1 MNQNEQTPVF
11 DRDLI
16 QRFDVSG
23 PRYTSYPTADR
34 FHEGFGRSDYA
45 RHLGLR
51 AQGGLKKPLSLYF
64 HIPFCDTVCFYCA
77 CNKIV
82 TKDRSRAERYLR
94 YLDKEMG
101 LVAGQLAGSHDVS
114 QMHWGGGTP
123 TFLSDSEIRE
133 LFRSIRRHFNLTP
146 GGEYSI
152 EVDPRRVS
160 AETVALL
167 GAEGFNRM
175 SVGVQDF
182 DPIVQKAVNRIQSV
196 EETAAVI
203 AAARANG
210 FRSVSIDL
218 IYGLPFQSVE
228 RVSQTLDRVLEIA
241 PDRLAL
247 YNYAHLPTRFMPQRR
262 INAGDLPSADQKLE
276 ILGMAISKLTD
287 AGYVFIGMDHF
298 ARPDDEMAVAQRNG
312 RLYRNFQGYSTH
324 SDCDLL
330 GFGVSSIGKVGPAYA
345 QSAKTLE
352 AYYEMLD
359 RDELPVVRGYEMTF
373 DDQLRYAVIQ
383 SLMCHFSL
391 DYAAFEQAWG
401 ITFSEYFA
409 DEIEALRAHER
420 DGLCIVG
427 KKGVEVTT
435 PGRMLARV
443 LAMAFDAH
451 LRGDREVVRY
461 SKVI

>member
-1 MNQNEQTPVF
+1 MIQNEQAPVF

-34 FHEGFGRSDYA
+34 FNDDFSRVDLA

-51 AQGGLKKPLSLYF
+51 ARGGLTKPLSLYF

-82 TKDRSRAERYLR
+82 TKDRSRAERYLA
-94 YLDKEMG
+94 YLDKEMA
-101 LVAGQLAGSHDVS
+101 LASSLLAGDRSVA

-123 TFLSDSEIRE
+123 TFLSDDEIRR
-133 LFRSIRRHFNLTP
+133 LFQSIRRYFTLKA

-167 GAEGFNRM
+167 GQEGFNRM

-182 DPIVQKAVNRIQSV
+182 DPVVQAAVNRIQSV
-196 EETAAVI
+196 AETASVI
-203 AAARANG
+203 DAARANG
-210 FRSVSIDL
+210 FRSVSVDL
-218 IYGLPFQSVE
+218 IYGLPFQNVA
-228 RVSQTLDRVLEIA
+228 RVSQTLDQVLA
-241 PDRLAL
+241 LGPDRLAL

-262 INAGDLPSADQKLE
+262 INAADLPPADEKLE
-276 ILGMAISKLTD
+276 ILGMAIEKLTA

-298 ARPDDEMAVAQRNG
+298 AKPDDEMAAAQRKG

-330 GFGVSSIGKVGPAYA
+330 GFGVSAIGKVGPAYA
-345 QSAKTLE
+345 QNAKTLE
-352 AYYEMLD
+352 AYYEALD
-359 RDELPVVRGYEMTF
+359 RDELPVVRGYQMTL
-373 DDQLRYAVIQ
+373 DDQVRYAVIQ
-383 SLMCHFSL
+383 SLMCHFTL
-391 DYAAFEQAWG
+391 DFDAFEEVWE
-401 ITFSEYFA
+401 IDFEHYFA
-409 DEIEALRAHER
+409 DELAELRERQR
-420 DGLCIVG
+420 DGLCVVADRAIVI
-427 KKGVEVTT
+427 TT

-443 LAMAFDAH
+443 LAMVFDAH
-451 LRGDREVVRY
+451 LRQSREAARY

>member
-1 MNQNEQTPVF
+1 MIQNEQAPVF
-11 DRDLI
+11 DRHLI

-34 FHEGFGRSDYA
+34 FNVGFGRTDLA

-51 AQGGLKKPLSLYF
+51 AQGGLTKPLSLYF

-82 TKDRSRAERYLR
+82 TKDRSRAERYLA
-94 YLDKEMG
+94 YLDKEMALASSL
-101 LVAGQLAGSHDVS
+101 LVGSREVA

-123 TFLSDSEIRE
+123 TFLSDDEIRR
-133 LFRSIRRHFNLTP
+133 LFLSIRRYFTLKP

-160 AETVALL
+160 ADTVALL
-167 GAEGFNRM
+167 GQEGFNRM

-182 DPIVQKAVNRIQSV
+182 DPTVQAAVNRIQSV
-196 EETAAVI
+196 AETASVI
-203 AAARANG
+203 DAARANG
-210 FRSVSIDL
+210 FRSVSVDL
-218 IYGLPFQSVE
+218 IYGLPFQNVE
-228 RVSQTLDRVLEIA
+228 RVSRTLDQVLALA

-262 INAGDLPSADQKLE
+262 INATDLPAADEKLE
-276 ILGMAISKLTD
+276 ILGMAIEKLTA

-298 ARPDDEMAVAQRNG
+298 AKPDDEMAAAQRKG

-330 GFGVSSIGKVGPAYA
+330 GFGVSAIGKVGPAYA
-345 QSAKTLE
+345 QNAKTLE
-352 AYYEMLD
+352 AYYEALD
-359 RDELPVVRGYEMTF
+359 RDELPVVRGYEMTL

-383 SLMCHFSL
+383 SLMCHFVL
-391 DYAAFEQAWG
+391 DFDAFEEVWA
-401 ITFSEYFA
+401 IDFASYFA
-409 DEIEALRAHER
+409 DEIAELRERQR
-420 DGLCIVG
+420 DGLCVVEDRAIVI
-427 KKGVEVTT
+427 TT

-443 LAMAFDAH
+443 LVMVFDAH
-451 LRGDREVVRY
+451 LRQSREAARY

>member
-94 YLDKEMG
+94 YLDKEMA

-133 LFRSIRRHFNLTP
+133 LFRSIRRHFTLTP

-182 DPIVQKAVNRIQSV
+182 DPVVQKAVNRIQSV

-228 RVSQTLDRVLEIA
+228 RVSQTLDRVLEIG

-276 ILGMAISKLTD
+276 ILGMAIAKLTQ

-352 AYYEMLD
+352 AYYESLD

-401 ITFSEYFA
+401 INFAQYFA
-409 DEIEALRAHER
+409 VEIEALCAHER
-420 DGLCIVG
+420 DGLCVVTD
-427 KKGVEVTT
+427 KGVEVTI

-443 LAMAFDAH
+443 LAMVFDAH